1 MKRFS
6 QIQSDL
12 RGAAVAQYG
21 LIAAVAG
28 VVVAVAALAL
38 GSVMTSVPVASAS
51 PSVPACTTDC

>member
-6 QIQSDL
+6 HIRNDL

-38 GSVMTSVPVASAS
+38 GSVMTSVPAVSAPVTACGQAS
-51 PSVPACTTDC
+51 C